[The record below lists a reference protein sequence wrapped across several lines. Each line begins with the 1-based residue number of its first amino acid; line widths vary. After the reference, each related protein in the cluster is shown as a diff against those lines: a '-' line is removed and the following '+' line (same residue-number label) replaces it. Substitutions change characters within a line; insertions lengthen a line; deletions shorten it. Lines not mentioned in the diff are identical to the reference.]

1 MKSLW
6 ERIKSSSKEAM
17 KIDNAM
23 EIDKA
28 LEETIKKNNENKTK
42 PSLDKNVQ
50 VNTLLISVIQTL
62 NTDNKRLAT
71 SVQELA
77 TSVQKLAKS
86 VEKQGAPPPS
96 PPPPS
101 PSPPSPPP
109 PPPPPPPQS
118 GRIDLPP
125 PSPLPPPSNPPLV
138 AEQTAALPPS
148 KPPSK
153 PSNNWLDELKERQ
166 KKMNKAQAEAAETEL
181 TAGGSKRKSRKHV
194 RKYSRKHVRK
204 YSKRH

>member
-6 ERIKSSSKEAM
+6 GRIKSSKEAM

-28 LEETIKKNNENKTK
+28 LEETIKKINENQAK
-42 PSLDKNVQ
+42 PSLEKNFE

-62 NTDNKRLAT
+62 NKDNKLLASNLT
-71 SVQELA
+71 NISEDVQELA
-77 TSVQKLAKS
+77 TSVRELAKS
-86 VEKQGAPPPS
+86 VENLRNQPPI
-96 PPPPS
+96 
-101 PSPPSPPP
+101 PPP
-109 PPPPPPPQS
+109 PPPPPLPPPPPQS
-118 GRIDLPP
+118 GRIALPP

-148 KPPSK
+148 KP
-153 PSNNWLDELKERQ
+153 SNTWLDELKERQ

-181 TAGGSKRKSRKHV
+181 TAGGSKRKSRRHV